1 MELIGGGVVWVVNG
15 GVRRTLGEEGEDGEK
30 AGTSRNSAM
39 WGRGTGKSDK
49 EESLIPPHT

>member
-15 GVRRTLGEEGEDGEK
+15 GVRRTLGEDGEK